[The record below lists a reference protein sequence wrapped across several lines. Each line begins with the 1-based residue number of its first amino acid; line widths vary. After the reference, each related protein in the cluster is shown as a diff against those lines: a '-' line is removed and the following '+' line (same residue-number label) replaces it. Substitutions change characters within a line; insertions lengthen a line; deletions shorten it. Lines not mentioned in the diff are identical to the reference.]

1 MKFFMRMI
9 VNNIFNRRIKTL
21 LSVMFVLFVSVSL
34 YAVDEYIS
42 KIYKQLDK
50 IFLEKSEN
58 ALNNVL
64 SDNNQDK
71 NYYLIENYT
80 EKKIRRL
87 IVNNDYDF
95 AMTAIII
102 VIENNLDN
110 EQAVEMYSII
120 SEAYEVQK
128 AYEAEQ
134 EQKRQL
140 ELARIEM
147 EKEKQRASVDKQYVS
162 TSKTNTGK
170 SVYISGKETKLSS
183 YSWKGC
189 LGIIDFA
196 WLMEGAS
203 GLNNLAYG
211 ISLSGRYE
219 YTFPND
225 VIFGGDIFA
234 DGHFL
239 SFSQEEKNILPL
251 FGELEGLL
259 KFATAELSKKLFFRL
274 GLGIYTGKDSKTD
287 NTVTFADTLITP
299 ILGLTFQKI
308 SLPFANLDIGAD
320 WYAGHLFA
328 QSNLNFAMGVNM
340 NLEFAFASMD
350 EVALNLNIGLRDKIF
365 VKQGGFEN
373 RASLIFAVGVEN
385 VVK

>member
-1 MKFFMRMI
+1 M
-9 VNNIFNRRIKTL
+9 
-21 LSVMFVLFVSVSL
+21 LFLFASVSL
-34 YAVDEYIS
+34 FAVDEYIS

-50 IFLEKSEN
+50 IFQEKSEN

-128 AYEAEQ
+128 NYEEEQ

-147 EKEKQRASVDKQYVS
+147 EKEKQRVSVDKQYVS
-162 TSKTNTGK
+162 TSNSNTGK

-183 YSWKGC
+183 SSWKAT
-189 LGIIDFA
+189 LGIVDFA
-196 WLMEGAS
+196 WLMDGVANY
-203 GLNNLAYG
+203 NNLQYG
-211 ISLSGRYE
+211 VSLAGRYE

-239 SFSQEEKNILPL
+239 SLTTKKEDIIPV
-251 FGELEGLL
+251 FGEVEGAL
-259 KFATAELSKKLFFRL
+259 KFATKEILSNLFFRL
-274 GLGIYTGKDSKTD
+274 GFGCIYTGKDFKAV
-287 NTVTFADTLITP
+287 NTVTVADTLWTP
-299 ILGLTFQKI
+299 IVGVNFQKI
-308 SLPFANLDIGAD
+308 KLPFANFDVGAD

-328 QSNLNFAMGVNM
+328 QSDLNFAMGVNM
-340 NLEFAFASMD
+340 NLAFPFTSMD
-350 EVALNLNIGLRDKIF
+350 EVALSLNVGLRDKIF
-365 VKQGGFEN
+365 MKQGGFEN
-373 RASLIFAVGVEN
+373 RASIIFAVGVEN

>member
-1 MKFFMRMI
+1 MI
-9 VNNIFNRRIKTL
+9 NILNNRRIKTFF
-21 LSVMFVLFVSVSL
+21 SVMIYLFASVSL
-34 YAVDEYIS
+34 FAVDEYIS

-50 IFLEKSEN
+50 IFQEKSEN

-239 SFSQEEKNILPL
+239 SFTQEKESIIPV
-251 FGELEGLL
+251 FGEVEGLL
-259 KFATAELSKKLFFRL
+259 KFSTAEISKNLFFRL
-274 GLGIYTGKDSKTD
+274 GFGGIYTGKDSKAV
-287 NTVTFADTLITP
+287 NTVSIADTLLTP
-299 ILGLTFQKI
+299 IVGVNFQKI
-308 SLPFANLDIGAD
+308 KLPFANLDIGAD

>member
-1 MKFFMRMI
+1 MI
-9 VNNIFNRRIKTL
+9 NILNNRRIKTFF
-21 LSVMFVLFVSVSL
+21 SVMIFLFASVSL
-34 YAVDEYIS
+34 FAVDEYIS

-50 IFLEKSEN
+50 IFQEKSEN

-128 AYEAEQ
+128 AYETEQ

-147 EKEKQRASVDKQYVS
+147 EKEKQRVNVDKKYVS
-162 TSKTNTGK
+162 TSKTDTGK

-183 YSWKGC
+183 YSWKAM
-189 LGIIDFA
+189 LGFLDLA
-196 WLMEGAS
+196 WLMESTS

-211 ISLSGRYE
+211 VSLSGRYE

-225 VIFGGDIFA
+225 VIFGGEIFA

-239 SFSQEEKNILPL
+239 SFTQEKESIIPV
-251 FGELEGLL
+251 FGEVECLL
-259 KFATAELSKKLFFRL
+259 KFSTAEISKNLFFRL
-274 GLGIYTGKDSKTD
+274 GFGGIYTGKDSKAV
-287 NTVTFADTLITP
+287 NTVSIADTLLTP
-299 ILGLTFQKI
+299 IVGVNFQKI
-308 SLPFANLDIGAD
+308 KLPFANLDIGAD

>member
-1 MKFFMRMI
+1 MI
-9 VNNIFNRRIKTL
+9 NIINNRRIKTFF
-21 LSVMFVLFVSVSL
+21 SVLIYLFASVSL
-34 YAVDEYIS
+34 FAVDEYIS

-50 IFLEKSEN
+50 IFQEKSEN

-128 AYEAEQ
+128 AYETEQ

-147 EKEKQRASVDKQYVS
+147 EKEKQRVNVDKKYVS
-162 TSKTNTGK
+162 TSKTDTGK

-183 YSWKGC
+183 YSWKAM
-189 LGIIDFA
+189 LGFLDLA
-196 WLMEGAS
+196 WLMESTS

-211 ISLSGRYE
+211 VSLSGRYE

-225 VIFGGDIFA
+225 VIFGGEIFA

-239 SFSQEEKNILPL
+239 SFTQEKESIIPV
-251 FGELEGLL
+251 FGEVEGLL
-259 KFATAELSKKLFFRL
+259 KFSTAEISKNLFFRL
-274 GLGIYTGKDSKTD
+274 GFGGIYTGKDSKAV
-287 NTVTFADTLITP
+287 NTVSIADTLLTP
-299 ILGLTFQKI
+299 IVGVNFQKI
-308 SLPFANLDIGAD
+308 KLPFANLDIGAD

>member
-1 MKFFMRMI
+1 MI
-9 VNNIFNRRIKTL
+9 NILNNRRIKTFF
-21 LSVMFVLFVSVSL
+21 SVMIYLFASVSL
-34 YAVDEYIS
+34 FAVDEYIS

-50 IFLEKSEN
+50 IFQEKSEN

-128 AYEAEQ
+128 AYETEQ

-147 EKEKQRASVDKQYVS
+147 EKEKQRVNVDKKYVS
-162 TSKTNTGK
+162 TSKTDTGK

-183 YSWKGC
+183 YSWKAM
-189 LGIIDFA
+189 LGFLDLA
-196 WLMEGAS
+196 WLMESTS

-211 ISLSGRYE
+211 VSLSGRYE

-225 VIFGGDIFA
+225 VIFGGEIFA

-239 SFSQEEKNILPL
+239 SFTQEKESIIPV
-251 FGELEGLL
+251 FGEVEGLL
-259 KFATAELSKKLFFRL
+259 KFSTAEISKNLFFRL
-274 GLGIYTGKDSKTD
+274 GFGGIYTGKDSKAV
-287 NTVTFADTLITP
+287 NTVSVADTLLTP
-299 ILGLTFQKI
+299 IVGVNFQKI
-308 SLPFANLDIGAD
+308 KLPFANLDIGAD

>member
-1 MKFFMRMI
+1 MI
-9 VNNIFNRRIKTL
+9 NIINRRIKTFF
-21 LSVMFVLFVSVSL
+21 SVIIFLFASVSL
-34 YAVDEYIS
+34 FAVDEYIS

-64 SDNNQDK
+64 SDNIQDK

-128 AYEAEQ
+128 KYEAEQ

-147 EKEKQRASVDKQYVS
+147 EKEKQRVNVDKKYVS
-162 TSKTNTGK
+162 TLKTDTGK

-183 YSWKGC
+183 YSWKAI

-196 WLMEGAS
+196 WLMESTS
-203 GLNNLAYG
+203 GLNNLQYG
-211 ISLSGRYE
+211 VSLSGRYE

-225 VIFGGDIFA
+225 VIFGGDVFA

-239 SFSQEEKNILPL
+239 SFTKEKENIIPV
-251 FGELEGLL
+251 FGEIEGLL
-259 KFATAELSKKLFFRL
+259 KFATGEISKNLFFRL
-274 GLGIYTGKDSKTD
+274 GFGSIYTGKNSKAV
-287 NTVTFADTLITP
+287 NTVSVADSLFTP
-299 ILGLTFQKI
+299 IIGVNFQKI
-308 SLPFANLDIGAD
+308 KLPFANLDIGAD

-328 QSNLNFAMGVNM
+328 QSDLSFAMGVNM
-340 NLEFAFASMD
+340 NLEFAFASIE

-365 VKQGGFEN
+365 VKKDGFEN

>member
-239 SFSQEEKNILPL
+239 SFSQEESLPL

-259 KFATAELSKKLFFRL
+259 KFATSELSKNLFFRL
-274 GLGIYTGKDSKTD
+274 GLGIYTGKDSETV

>member
-1 MKFFMRMI
+1 MI
-9 VNNIFNRRIKTL
+9 NILNNRRIKTFF
-21 LSVMFVLFVSVSL
+21 SVMIFLFASVSL
-34 YAVDEYIS
+34 FAVDEYIS

-50 IFLEKSEN
+50 IFQEKSEN

-128 AYEAEQ
+128 AYETEQ

-147 EKEKQRASVDKQYVS
+147 EKEKQRVNVDKKYVS
-162 TSKTNTGK
+162 TSKTDTGK

-183 YSWKGC
+183 YSWKAM
-189 LGIIDFA
+189 LGFLDLA
-196 WLMEGAS
+196 WLMESTS

-211 ISLSGRYE
+211 VSLSGRYE

-225 VIFGGDIFA
+225 VIFGGEIFA

-239 SFSQEEKNILPL
+239 SFTQEKESIIPV
-251 FGELEGLL
+251 FGEVEGLL
-259 KFATAELSKKLFFRL
+259 KFSTVEISKNLFFRL
-274 GLGIYTGKDSKTD
+274 GFGGIYTGKDSKAV
-287 NTVTFADTLITP
+287 NTVSIADTLLTP
-299 ILGLTFQKI
+299 IVGVNFQKI
-308 SLPFANLDIGAD
+308 KLPFANLDIGAD

>member
-1 MKFFMRMI
+1 MI
-9 VNNIFNRRIKTL
+9 NILNNRRIKTFF
-21 LSVMFVLFVSVSL
+21 SVMIFLFASVSL
-34 YAVDEYIS
+34 FAVDEYIS

-50 IFLEKSEN
+50 IFQEKSEN

-128 AYEAEQ
+128 AYEVEQ

-147 EKEKQRASVDKQYVS
+147 EKEKQRVNVDKKYVS
-162 TSKTNTGK
+162 TSKTDTGK

-183 YSWKGC
+183 YSWKAM
-189 LGIIDFA
+189 LGFLDLA
-196 WLMEGAS
+196 WLMESTS

-211 ISLSGRYE
+211 VSLSGRYE

-225 VIFGGDIFA
+225 VIFGGEIFA

-239 SFSQEEKNILPL
+239 SFTQEKDNIIPV
-251 FGELEGLL
+251 FGEVEGLL
-259 KFATAELSKKLFFRL
+259 KFSTAEISKNLFFRL
-274 GLGIYTGKDSKTD
+274 GFGGIYTGKDSKAV
-287 NTVTFADTLITP
+287 NTVSIADTLLTP
-299 ILGLTFQKI
+299 IVGVNFQKI
-308 SLPFANLDIGAD
+308 KLPFANLDIGAD

>member
-1 MKFFMRMI
+1 MI
-9 VNNIFNRRIKTL
+9 NIINRRIKTFF
-21 LSVMFVLFVSVSL
+21 SVIIFLFASVSL
-34 YAVDEYIS
+34 FAVDEYIS

-64 SDNNQDK
+64 SDNSQDK

-128 AYEAEQ
+128 KYEAEQ

-147 EKEKQRASVDKQYVS
+147 EKEKQRVNVDKKYVS
-162 TSKTNTGK
+162 TSKTDTGK

-183 YSWKGC
+183 YSWKAI

-196 WLMEGAS
+196 WLMESTS
-203 GLNNLAYG
+203 GLNNLQYG
-211 ISLSGRYE
+211 VSLSGRYE

-225 VIFGGDIFA
+225 VIFGGDVFA

-239 SFSQEEKNILPL
+239 SFTKEKENIIPV
-251 FGELEGLL
+251 FGEIEGLL
-259 KFATAELSKKLFFRL
+259 KFATGEISKNLFFRL
-274 GLGIYTGKDSKTD
+274 GFGSIYTGKNSKAL
-287 NTVTFADTLITP
+287 NTVSVADSLFTP
-299 ILGLTFQKI
+299 IIGVNFQKI
-308 SLPFANLDIGAD
+308 KLPFANLDIGAD

-328 QSNLNFAMGVNM
+328 QSDLSFAMGVNM
-340 NLEFAFASMD
+340 NLEFAFASIE

-365 VKQGGFEN
+365 IKQTGFEN

>member
-1 MKFFMRMI
+1 MI
-9 VNNIFNRRIKTL
+9 NILNNRRIKTFF
-21 LSVMFVLFVSVSL
+21 SVMIFLFASVSL
-34 YAVDEYIS
+34 FAVDEYIS

-50 IFLEKSEN
+50 IFQEKSEN

-128 AYEAEQ
+128 AYETEQ

-147 EKEKQRASVDKQYVS
+147 EKEKQRVNVDKKYVS
-162 TSKTNTGK
+162 TSKTDTGK

-183 YSWKGC
+183 YSWKAM
-189 LGIIDFA
+189 LGFLDLA
-196 WLMEGAS
+196 WLMESTS

-211 ISLSGRYE
+211 VSLSGRYE

-225 VIFGGDIFA
+225 VIFGGEIFA

-239 SFSQEEKNILPL
+239 SFTQEKESIIPV
-251 FGELEGLL
+251 FGEVEGLL
-259 KFATAELSKKLFFRL
+259 KFSTTEISKNLFFRL
-274 GLGIYTGKDSKTD
+274 GFGGIYTGKDSKAV
-287 NTVTFADTLITP
+287 NTVFIADTLLTP
-299 ILGLTFQKI
+299 IVGVNFQKI
-308 SLPFANLDIGAD
+308 KLPFANLDIGAD

>member
-1 MKFFMRMI
+1 MRMI

-239 SFSQEEKNILPL
+239 SFSQEESLPL

-259 KFATAELSKKLFFRL
+259 KFATSELSKNLFFRL
-274 GLGIYTGKDSKTD
+274 GLGIYTGKDSETI

>member
-1 MKFFMRMI
+1 MI
-9 VNNIFNRRIKTL
+9 NILNNRRIKTFF
-21 LSVMFVLFVSVSL
+21 SVMIYLFASVSL
-34 YAVDEYIS
+34 FAVDEYIS

-50 IFLEKSEN
+50 IFQEKSEN

-128 AYEAEQ
+128 AYETEQ

-147 EKEKQRASVDKQYVS
+147 EKEKQRVNVDKKYVS
-162 TSKTNTGK
+162 TSKTDTGK

-183 YSWKGC
+183 YSWKAM
-189 LGIIDFA
+189 LGFLDLA
-196 WLMEGAS
+196 WLMESTS

-211 ISLSGRYE
+211 VSLSGRYE

-225 VIFGGDIFA
+225 VIFGGEIFA

-239 SFSQEEKNILPL
+239 SFTQEKESIIPV
-251 FGELEGLL
+251 FGEVECLL
-259 KFATAELSKKLFFRL
+259 KFSTAEISKNLFFRL
-274 GLGIYTGKDSKTD
+274 GFGGIYTGKDSKAV
-287 NTVTFADTLITP
+287 NTVSIADTLLTP
-299 ILGLTFQKI
+299 IVGVNFQKI
-308 SLPFANLDIGAD
+308 KLPFANLDIGAD

>member
-1 MKFFMRMI
+1 MI
-9 VNNIFNRRIKTL
+9 NILNNRRIKTFF
-21 LSVMFVLFVSVSL
+21 SVMIFLFASVSL
-34 YAVDEYIS
+34 FAVDEYIS

-50 IFLEKSEN
+50 IFQEKSEN

-128 AYEAEQ
+128 AYETEQ

-147 EKEKQRASVDKQYVS
+147 EKEKQRVNVDKKYVS
-162 TSKTNTGK
+162 TSKTDTGK

-183 YSWKGC
+183 YSWKAM
-189 LGIIDFA
+189 LGFLDLA
-196 WLMEGAS
+196 WLMESTS

-211 ISLSGRYE
+211 VSLSGRYE

-225 VIFGGDIFA
+225 VIFGGEIFA

-239 SFSQEEKNILPL
+239 SFTQEKESIIPV
-251 FGELEGLL
+251 FGEVEGLL
-259 KFATAELSKKLFFRL
+259 KFSTAEISKNLFFRL
-274 GLGIYTGKDSKTD
+274 GFGGIYTGKDSKAV
-287 NTVTFADTLITP
+287 NTVSIADTLLTP
-299 ILGLTFQKI
+299 IVGVNFQKI
-308 SLPFANLDIGAD
+308 KLPFANLDIGAD
-320 WYAGHLFA
+320 WYAGHMFA

>member
-1 MKFFMRMI
+1 MI
-9 VNNIFNRRIKTL
+9 NIINRRIKTFF
-21 LSVMFVLFVSVSL
+21 SVIIFLFASVSL
-34 YAVDEYIS
+34 FAVDEYIS

-64 SDNNQDK
+64 SDNIQDK

-128 AYEAEQ
+128 KYEAEQ

-147 EKEKQRASVDKQYVS
+147 EKEKQRVNVDKKYVS
-162 TSKTNTGK
+162 TSKTDTGK

-183 YSWKGC
+183 YSWKAI

-196 WLMEGAS
+196 WLMESTS
-203 GLNNLAYG
+203 GLNNLQYG
-211 ISLSGRYE
+211 VSLSGRYE

-225 VIFGGDIFA
+225 VIFGGDVFA

-239 SFSQEEKNILPL
+239 SFTKEKENIIPV
-251 FGELEGLL
+251 FGEIEGLL
-259 KFATAELSKKLFFRL
+259 KFATGEISKNLFFRL
-274 GLGIYTGKDSKTD
+274 GFGSIYTGKNSKAL
-287 NTVTFADTLITP
+287 NTVSVADSLFTP
-299 ILGLTFQKI
+299 IIGVNFQKI
-308 SLPFANLDIGAD
+308 KLPFANLDIGAD

-328 QSNLNFAMGVNM
+328 QSDLSFAMGVNM
-340 NLEFAFASMD
+340 NLEFAFASIE

-365 VKQGGFEN
+365 VKQTGFEN

>member
-1 MKFFMRMI
+1 MI
-9 VNNIFNRRIKTL
+9 NIINNRRIKTFF
-21 LSVMFVLFVSVSL
+21 SVMIFLFASVSL
-34 YAVDEYIS
+34 FAVDEYIS

-50 IFLEKSEN
+50 IFQEKSEN

-128 AYEAEQ
+128 AYETEQ

-147 EKEKQRASVDKQYVS
+147 EKEKQRVNVDKKYVS
-162 TSKTNTGK
+162 TSKTDTGK

-183 YSWKGC
+183 YSWKAM
-189 LGIIDFA
+189 LGFLDLA
-196 WLMEGAS
+196 WLMESTS

-211 ISLSGRYE
+211 VSLSGRYE

-225 VIFGGDIFA
+225 VIFGGEIFA

-239 SFSQEEKNILPL
+239 SFTQEKESIIPV
-251 FGELEGLL
+251 FGEVEGLL
-259 KFATAELSKKLFFRL
+259 KFSTAEISKNLFFRL
-274 GLGIYTGKDSKTD
+274 GFGGIYTGKDSKAV
-287 NTVTFADTLITP
+287 NTVSIADTLLTP
-299 ILGLTFQKI
+299 IVGVNFQRIK
-308 SLPFANLDIGAD
+308 LPFANLDIGAD

>member
-1 MKFFMRMI
+1 MI
-9 VNNIFNRRIKTL
+9 NILNNRRIKTFF
-21 LSVMFVLFVSVSL
+21 SVMIFLFASVSL
-34 YAVDEYIS
+34 FAVDEYIS

-128 AYEAEQ
+128 AYETEQ

-147 EKEKQRASVDKQYVS
+147 EKEKQRVNVDKKYVS
-162 TSKTNTGK
+162 TSKTDTGK

-183 YSWKGC
+183 YSWKAM
-189 LGIIDFA
+189 LGFLDLA
-196 WLMEGAS
+196 WLMESTS

-211 ISLSGRYE
+211 VSLSGRYE

-225 VIFGGDIFA
+225 VIFGGEIFA

-239 SFSQEEKNILPL
+239 SFTQEKESIIPV
-251 FGELEGLL
+251 FGEVEGLL
-259 KFATAELSKKLFFRL
+259 KFSTVEISKNLFFRL
-274 GLGIYTGKDSKTD
+274 GFGGIYTGKDSKAV
-287 NTVTFADTLITP
+287 NTVSIADTLLTP
-299 ILGLTFQKI
+299 IVGVNFQKI
-308 SLPFANLDIGAD
+308 KLPFANLDIGAD

>member
-1 MKFFMRMI
+1 MI
-9 VNNIFNRRIKTL
+9 NIINRRIKTFF
-21 LSVMFVLFVSVSL
+21 SVIIFLFASVSL
-34 YAVDEYIS
+34 FAVDEYIS

-128 AYEAEQ
+128 KYEAEQ

-147 EKEKQRASVDKQYVS
+147 EKEKQRVNVDKKYVS
-162 TSKTNTGK
+162 TSKTDTGK

-183 YSWKGC
+183 YSWKAI

-196 WLMEGAS
+196 WLMESTS
-203 GLNNLAYG
+203 GLNNLQYG
-211 ISLSGRYE
+211 VSLSGRYE

-225 VIFGGDIFA
+225 VIFGGDVFA

-239 SFSQEEKNILPL
+239 SFTKEKENIIPV
-251 FGELEGLL
+251 FGEIEGLL
-259 KFATAELSKKLFFRL
+259 KFATGEISKNLFFRL
-274 GLGIYTGKDSKTD
+274 GFGSIYTGKNSKAV
-287 NTVTFADTLITP
+287 NTVSVADSLFTP
-299 ILGLTFQKI
+299 IIGVNFQKI
-308 SLPFANLDIGAD
+308 KLPFANLDIGAD

-328 QSNLNFAMGVNM
+328 QSDLSFAMGVNM
-340 NLEFAFASMD
+340 NLEFAFASIE
-350 EVALNLNIGLRDKIF
+350 EVALNLNIGFRDKIF
-365 VKQGGFEN
+365 VKQTGFEN

>member
-1 MKFFMRMI
+1 MI
-9 VNNIFNRRIKTL
+9 NILNNRRIKTFF
-21 LSVMFVLFVSVSL
+21 SVMIFLFASVSL
-34 YAVDEYIS
+34 FAVDEYIS

-128 AYEAEQ
+128 AYETEQ

-147 EKEKQRASVDKQYVS
+147 EKEKQRVNVDKKYVS
-162 TSKTNTGK
+162 TSKTDTGK

-183 YSWKGC
+183 YSWKAM
-189 LGIIDFA
+189 LGFLDLA
-196 WLMEGAS
+196 WLMESTS

-211 ISLSGRYE
+211 VSLSGRYE

-225 VIFGGDIFA
+225 VIFGGEIFA

-239 SFSQEEKNILPL
+239 SFTQEKESIIPV
-251 FGELEGLL
+251 FGEVEGLL
-259 KFATAELSKKLFFRL
+259 KFSTAEISKNLFFRL
-274 GLGIYTGKDSKTD
+274 GFGGIYTGKDSKAV
-287 NTVTFADTLITP
+287 NTVFIADTLLTP
-299 ILGLTFQKI
+299 IVGVNFQKI
-308 SLPFANLDIGAD
+308 KLPFANLDIGAD

>member
-239 SFSQEEKNILPL
+239 SFSQEESLPL

-328 QSNLNFAMGVNM
+328 QSNLNFAMGLNM
-340 NLEFAFASMD
+340 NLEFAFARMD

>member
-1 MKFFMRMI
+1 MRMI

-225 VIFGGDIFA
+225 VIFGGEIFA

-239 SFSQEEKNILPL
+239 SFTQEKESIIPV
-251 FGELEGLL
+251 FGEVEGLL
-259 KFATAELSKKLFFRL
+259 KFSTAEISKNLFFRL
-274 GLGIYTGKDSKTD
+274 GFGGIYTGKDSKAV
-287 NTVTFADTLITP
+287 NTVSIADTLLTP
-299 ILGLTFQKI
+299 IVGVNFQKI
-308 SLPFANLDIGAD
+308 KLPFANLDIGAD

-350 EVALNLNIGLRDKIF
+350 EVALNLNIGLREKIF

>member
-1 MKFFMRMI
+1 MI
-9 VNNIFNRRIKTL
+9 NILNNRRIKTFF
-21 LSVMFVLFVSVSL
+21 SVMIFLFASVSL
-34 YAVDEYIS
+34 FAVDEYIS

-128 AYEAEQ
+128 AYETEQ

-147 EKEKQRASVDKQYVS
+147 EKEKQRVNVDKKYVS
-162 TSKTNTGK
+162 TSKTDTGK

-183 YSWKGC
+183 YSWKAM
-189 LGIIDFA
+189 LGFLDLA
-196 WLMEGAS
+196 WLMESTS

-211 ISLSGRYE
+211 VSLSGRYE

-225 VIFGGDIFA
+225 VIFGGEIFA

-239 SFSQEEKNILPL
+239 SFTQEKESIIPV
-251 FGELEGLL
+251 FGEVEGLL
-259 KFATAELSKKLFFRL
+259 KFSTTEISKNLFFRL
-274 GLGIYTGKDSKTD
+274 GFGGIYTGKDSKAV
-287 NTVTFADTLITP
+287 NTVSIADTLLTP
-299 ILGLTFQKI
+299 IVGVNFQKI
-308 SLPFANLDIGAD
+308 KLPFANLDIGAD

>member
-1 MKFFMRMI
+1 MI
-9 VNNIFNRRIKTL
+9 NILNNRRIKTFF
-21 LSVMFVLFVSVSL
+21 SVMIFLFASVSL
-34 YAVDEYIS
+34 FAVDEYIS

-50 IFLEKSEN
+50 IFQEKSEN

-128 AYEAEQ
+128 AYETEQ

-147 EKEKQRASVDKQYVS
+147 EKEKQRVNVDKKYVS
-162 TSKTNTGK
+162 TSKTDTGK

-183 YSWKGC
+183 YSWKAM
-189 LGIIDFA
+189 LGFLDLA
-196 WLMEGAS
+196 WLMESTS

-211 ISLSGRYE
+211 VSLSGRYE

-225 VIFGGDIFA
+225 VIFGGEIFA

-239 SFSQEEKNILPL
+239 SFTQEKESIIPV
-251 FGELEGLL
+251 FGEVEGLL
-259 KFATAELSKKLFFRL
+259 KFSTTEISKNLFFRL
-274 GLGIYTGKDSKTD
+274 GFGGIYTGKDSKAV
-287 NTVTFADTLITP
+287 NTVSIADTLLTP
-299 ILGLTFQKI
+299 IVGVNFQKI
-308 SLPFANLDIGAD
+308 KLPFANLDIGAD

>member
-9 VNNIFNRRIKTL
+9 VNNIFNRKIKTL

-239 SFSQEEKNILPL
+239 SFSQEENSLPL

-274 GLGIYTGKDSKTD
+274 GLGIYTGKDSKTV

>member
-1 MKFFMRMI
+1 MRMI

-120 SEAYEVQK
+120 SEAYE
-128 AYEAEQ
+128 AEQ

-239 SFSQEEKNILPL
+239 SFSQEESLPL

-259 KFATAELSKKLFFRL
+259 KFATSELSKNLFFRL
-274 GLGIYTGKDSKTD
+274 GLGIYTGKNSETV

>member
-1 MKFFMRMI
+1 MF
-9 VNNIFNRRIKTL
+9 NIFDNRRIKTFF
-21 LSVMFVLFVSVSL
+21 SVMIFLFASVSL
-34 YAVDEYIS
+34 FAVDEYIS

-50 IFLEKSEN
+50 IFQEKSEN

-128 AYEAEQ
+128 AYETEQ

-147 EKEKQRASVDKQYVS
+147 EKEKQRVNVDKKYVS
-162 TSKTNTGK
+162 TSKTDTGK

-183 YSWKGC
+183 YSWKAM
-189 LGIIDFA
+189 LGFLDLA
-196 WLMEGAS
+196 WLMESTS

-211 ISLSGRYE
+211 VSLSGRYE

-225 VIFGGDIFA
+225 VIFGGEIFA

-239 SFSQEEKNILPL
+239 SFTQEKESIIPV
-251 FGELEGLL
+251 FGEVEGLL
-259 KFATAELSKKLFFRL
+259 KFSTAEISKNLFFRL
-274 GLGIYTGKDSKTD
+274 GFGGIYTGKDSKAV
-287 NTVTFADTLITP
+287 NTVSIADTLLTP
-299 ILGLTFQKI
+299 IVGVNFQKI
-308 SLPFANLDIGAD
+308 KLPFANLDIGAD

>member
-1 MKFFMRMI
+1 MI
-9 VNNIFNRRIKTL
+9 NILNNRRIKTFF
-21 LSVMFVLFVSVSL
+21 SVMIFLFASVSL
-34 YAVDEYIS
+34 FAVDEYIS

-50 IFLEKSEN
+50 IFQEKSEN

-128 AYEAEQ
+128 AYETEQ

-147 EKEKQRASVDKQYVS
+147 EKEKQRVNVDKKYVS
-162 TSKTNTGK
+162 TSKTDTGK

-183 YSWKGC
+183 YSWKAM
-189 LGIIDFA
+189 LGFLDLA
-196 WLMEGAS
+196 WLMESTS

-211 ISLSGRYE
+211 VSLSGRYE

-225 VIFGGDIFA
+225 VIFGGEIFA

-239 SFSQEEKNILPL
+239 SFTQEKDNIIPV
-251 FGELEGLL
+251 FGEVEGLL
-259 KFATAELSKKLFFRL
+259 KFSTAEISKNLFFRL
-274 GLGIYTGKDSKTD
+274 GFGGIYTGKDSKAV
-287 NTVTFADTLITP
+287 NTVSIADTLLTP
-299 ILGLTFQKI
+299 IVGVNFQKI
-308 SLPFANLDIGAD
+308 KLPFANLDIGAD

>member
-1 MKFFMRMI
+1 MI
-9 VNNIFNRRIKTL
+9 NILNNRRIKTFF
-21 LSVMFVLFVSVSL
+21 SVLIYLFASVSL
-34 YAVDEYIS
+34 FAVDEYIS

-50 IFLEKSEN
+50 IFQEKSEN

-128 AYEAEQ
+128 AYETEQ

-147 EKEKQRASVDKQYVS
+147 EKEKQRVNVDKKYVS
-162 TSKTNTGK
+162 TSKTDTGK

-183 YSWKGC
+183 YSWKAM
-189 LGIIDFA
+189 LGFLDLA
-196 WLMEGAS
+196 WLMESTS

-211 ISLSGRYE
+211 VSLSGRYE

-225 VIFGGDIFA
+225 VIFGGEIFA

-239 SFSQEEKNILPL
+239 SFTQEKESIIPV
-251 FGELEGLL
+251 FGEVEGLL
-259 KFATAELSKKLFFRL
+259 KFSTAEISKNLFFRL
-274 GLGIYTGKDSKTD
+274 GFGGIYTGKDSKAV
-287 NTVTFADTLITP
+287 NTVSIADTLLTP
-299 ILGLTFQKI
+299 IVGVNFQKI
-308 SLPFANLDIGAD
+308 KLPFANLDIGAD

>member
-1 MKFFMRMI
+1 MRMI
-9 VNNIFNRRIKTL
+9 VNNIFNRRIKTFF
-21 LSVMFVLFVSVSL
+21 SVMIFLFASVSL
-34 YAVDEYIS
+34 FAVDEYIS

-50 IFLEKSEN
+50 IFQEKSEN

-147 EKEKQRASVDKQYVS
+147 EKEKQRVNVDKKYVS
-162 TSKTNTGK
+162 TSKTDTGK

-183 YSWKGC
+183 YSWKAM
-189 LGIIDFA
+189 LGFLDLA
-196 WLMEGAS
+196 WLMESTS

-211 ISLSGRYE
+211 VSLSGRYE

-225 VIFGGDIFA
+225 VIFGGEIFA

-239 SFSQEEKNILPL
+239 SFTQEKESIIPV
-251 FGELEGLL
+251 FGEVEGLL
-259 KFATAELSKKLFFRL
+259 KFSTTEISKNLFFRL
-274 GLGIYTGKDSKTD
+274 GFGGIYTGKDSKAV
-287 NTVTFADTLITP
+287 NTVSIADTLLSP
-299 ILGLTFQKI
+299 IVGVNFQKI
-308 SLPFANLDIGAD
+308 KLPFANLDIGAD

>member
-1 MKFFMRMI
+1 MI
-9 VNNIFNRRIKTL
+9 NILNNRRIKTFF
-21 LSVMFVLFVSVSL
+21 SVMIFLFASVSL
-34 YAVDEYIS
+34 FAVDEYIS

-128 AYEAEQ
+128 AYETEQ

-147 EKEKQRASVDKQYVS
+147 EKEKQRVNVDKKYVS
-162 TSKTNTGK
+162 TSKTDTGK

-183 YSWKGC
+183 YSWKAM
-189 LGIIDFA
+189 LGFLDLA
-196 WLMEGAS
+196 WLMESTS

-211 ISLSGRYE
+211 VSLSGRYE

-225 VIFGGDIFA
+225 VIFGGEIFA

-239 SFSQEEKNILPL
+239 SFTQEKESIIPV
-251 FGELEGLL
+251 FGEVEGLL
-259 KFATAELSKKLFFRL
+259 KFSTTEISKNLFFRL
-274 GLGIYTGKDSKTD
+274 GFGGIYTGKDSKAV
-287 NTVTFADTLITP
+287 NTVSIADTLLTP
-299 ILGLTFQKI
+299 IIGVNFQKI
-308 SLPFANLDIGAD
+308 KLPFANLDIGAD

>member
-1 MKFFMRMI
+1 MRMI

-87 IVNNDYDF
+87 IINNDYDF

-239 SFSQEEKNILPL
+239 SFSQEESLPL

-259 KFATAELSKKLFFRL
+259 KFATVELSKKLFFRL

-385 VVK
+385 VVKSL

>member
-1 MKFFMRMI
+1 MI
-9 VNNIFNRRIKTL
+9 NILNNRRIKTFF
-21 LSVMFVLFVSVSL
+21 SVMIFLFASVSL
-34 YAVDEYIS
+34 FAVDEYIS

-50 IFLEKSEN
+50 IFQEKSEN

-128 AYEAEQ
+128 AYETEQ

-147 EKEKQRASVDKQYVS
+147 EKEKQRVNVDKKYVS
-162 TSKTNTGK
+162 TSKTDTGK

-183 YSWKGC
+183 YSWKAM
-189 LGIIDFA
+189 LGFLDLA
-196 WLMEGAS
+196 WLMESTS

-211 ISLSGRYE
+211 VSLSGRYE

-225 VIFGGDIFA
+225 VIFGGEIFA

-239 SFSQEEKNILPL
+239 SFTQEKESIIPV
-251 FGELEGLL
+251 FGEVEGLL
-259 KFATAELSKKLFFRL
+259 KFLTAEISKNLFFRL
-274 GLGIYTGKDSKTD
+274 GFGGIYTGKDSKAV
-287 NTVTFADTLITP
+287 NTVSIADTLLTP
-299 ILGLTFQKI
+299 IVGVNFQKI
-308 SLPFANLDIGAD
+308 KLPFANLDIGAD

>member
-1 MKFFMRMI
+1 MI
-9 VNNIFNRRIKTL
+9 NILNNRRIKTFF
-21 LSVMFVLFVSVSL
+21 SVMIFLFASVSL
-34 YAVDEYIS
+34 FAVDEYIS

-50 IFLEKSEN
+50 IFQEKSEN

-128 AYEAEQ
+128 AYETEQ

-147 EKEKQRASVDKQYVS
+147 EKEKQRVNVDKKYVS
-162 TSKTNTGK
+162 TSKTDTGK
-170 SVYISGKETKLSS
+170 SVYISGKETKISS
-183 YSWKGC
+183 YSWKAM
-189 LGIIDFA
+189 LGFLDLA
-196 WLMEGAS
+196 WLMESTS

-211 ISLSGRYE
+211 VSLSGRYE

-225 VIFGGDIFA
+225 VIFGGEIFA

-239 SFSQEEKNILPL
+239 SFTQEKESIIPV
-251 FGELEGLL
+251 FGEVEGLL
-259 KFATAELSKKLFFRL
+259 KFSTAEISKNLFFRL
-274 GLGIYTGKDSKTD
+274 GFGGIYTGKDSKAV
-287 NTVTFADTLITP
+287 NTVSIADTLLTP
-299 ILGLTFQKI
+299 IVGVNFQKI
-308 SLPFANLDIGAD
+308 KLPFANLDIGAD
-320 WYAGHLFA
+320 WFAGHLFA

>member
-1 MKFFMRMI
+1 MI
-9 VNNIFNRRIKTL
+9 NILNNRRIKTFF
-21 LSVMFVLFVSVSL
+21 SVMIFLFASVSL
-34 YAVDEYIS
+34 FAVDEYIS

-50 IFLEKSEN
+50 IFQEKSEN

-128 AYEAEQ
+128 AYETEQ

-147 EKEKQRASVDKQYVS
+147 EKEKQRVNVDKKYVS
-162 TSKTNTGK
+162 TSKTDTGK

-183 YSWKGC
+183 YSWKAM
-189 LGIIDFA
+189 LGFLDLA
-196 WLMEGAS
+196 WLMESTS

-211 ISLSGRYE
+211 VSLSGRYE

-225 VIFGGDIFA
+225 VIFGGEIFA

-239 SFSQEEKNILPL
+239 SFTQEKESIIPV
-251 FGELEGLL
+251 FGEVEGLL
-259 KFATAELSKKLFFRL
+259 KFSTAEISKNLFFRL
-274 GLGIYTGKDSKTD
+274 GFGGIYTGKDSKAV
-287 NTVTFADTLITP
+287 NTVSIADTLLTP
-299 ILGLTFQKI
+299 IVGVNFQKI
-308 SLPFANLDIGAD
+308 KLPFANLDIGAD

-373 RASLIFAVGVEN
+373 RASLFFAVGVEN

>member
-1 MKFFMRMI
+1 MKFFMLMI

-239 SFSQEEKNILPL
+239 SFSQEESLPL

-259 KFATAELSKKLFFRL
+259 KFATAELSKNLFFRL

>member
-1 MKFFMRMI
+1 MI
-9 VNNIFNRRIKTL
+9 NILNNRRIKTFF
-21 LSVMFVLFVSVSL
+21 SVMIFLFASVSL
-34 YAVDEYIS
+34 FAVDEYIS

-50 IFLEKSEN
+50 IFQEKSEN

-128 AYEAEQ
+128 AYETEQ

-147 EKEKQRASVDKQYVS
+147 EKEKQRVNVDKKYVS
-162 TSKTNTGK
+162 TSKTDTGK

-183 YSWKGC
+183 YSWKAM
-189 LGIIDFA
+189 LGFLDLA
-196 WLMEGAS
+196 WLMESTS

-211 ISLSGRYE
+211 VSLSGRYE

-225 VIFGGDIFA
+225 VIFGGEIFA

-239 SFSQEEKNILPL
+239 SFTQEKDNIIPV
-251 FGELEGLL
+251 FGEVEGLL
-259 KFATAELSKKLFFRL
+259 KFSTTEISKNLFFRL
-274 GLGIYTGKDSKTD
+274 GFGGIYTGKDSKAV
-287 NTVTFADTLITP
+287 NTVSIADTLLTP
-299 ILGLTFQKI
+299 IVGVNFQKI
-308 SLPFANLDIGAD
+308 KLPFANLDIGAD

>member
-1 MKFFMRMI
+1 MI
-9 VNNIFNRRIKTL
+9 NILNNRRIKTFF
-21 LSVMFVLFVSVSL
+21 SVMIYLFASVSL
-34 YAVDEYIS
+34 FAVDEYIS

-50 IFLEKSEN
+50 IFQEKSEN

-128 AYEAEQ
+128 AYETEQ

-147 EKEKQRASVDKQYVS
+147 EKEKQRVNVDRKYVS
-162 TSKTNTGK
+162 TSKTDTGK

-183 YSWKGC
+183 YSWKAM
-189 LGIIDFA
+189 LGFLDLA
-196 WLMEGAS
+196 WLMESTS

-211 ISLSGRYE
+211 VSLSGRYE

-225 VIFGGDIFA
+225 VIFGGEIFA

-239 SFSQEEKNILPL
+239 SFTQEKDSIIPV
-251 FGELEGLL
+251 FGEVEGLL
-259 KFATAELSKKLFFRL
+259 KFSTAEISKNLFFRL
-274 GLGIYTGKDSKTD
+274 GFGGIYTGKDSKAV
-287 NTVTFADTLITP
+287 NTVSIADTLLTP
-299 ILGLTFQKI
+299 IVGVNFQKI
-308 SLPFANLDIGAD
+308 KLPFANLDIGAD

>member
-1 MKFFMRMI
+1 MI
-9 VNNIFNRRIKTL
+9 NILNNRRIKTFF
-21 LSVMFVLFVSVSL
+21 SVMIYLFASVSL
-34 YAVDEYIS
+34 FAVDEYIS

-128 AYEAEQ
+128 AYETEQ

-147 EKEKQRASVDKQYVS
+147 EKEKQRVNVDKKYVS
-162 TSKTNTGK
+162 TSKTDTGK

-183 YSWKGC
+183 YSWKAM
-189 LGIIDFA
+189 LGFLDLA
-196 WLMEGAS
+196 WLMESTS

-211 ISLSGRYE
+211 VSLSGRYE

-225 VIFGGDIFA
+225 VIFGGEIFA

-239 SFSQEEKNILPL
+239 SFTQEKESIIPV
-251 FGELEGLL
+251 FGEVEGLL
-259 KFATAELSKKLFFRL
+259 KFSTAEISKNLFFRL
-274 GLGIYTGKDSKTD
+274 GFGGIYTGKDSKAV
-287 NTVTFADTLITP
+287 NTVSIADTLLTP
-299 ILGLTFQKI
+299 IVGVNFQKI
-308 SLPFANLDIGAD
+308 KLPFANLDIGAD

>member
-1 MKFFMRMI
+1 MI
-9 VNNIFNRRIKTL
+9 NIINRRIKTFF
-21 LSVMFVLFVSVSL
+21 SVIIFLFASVSL
-34 YAVDEYIS
+34 FAVDEYIS

-64 SDNNQDK
+64 SDNSQDK

-128 AYEAEQ
+128 KYEAEQ

-147 EKEKQRASVDKQYVS
+147 EKEKQRVNVDKKYVS
-162 TSKTNTGK
+162 TSKTDTGK

-183 YSWKGC
+183 YSWKAI

-196 WLMEGAS
+196 WLMESTS
-203 GLNNLAYG
+203 GLNNLQYG
-211 ISLSGRYE
+211 VSLSGRYE

-225 VIFGGDIFA
+225 VIFGGDVFA

-239 SFSQEEKNILPL
+239 SFTKEKENIIPV
-251 FGELEGLL
+251 FGEIEGLL
-259 KFATAELSKKLFFRL
+259 KFATGEISKNLFFRL
-274 GLGIYTGKDSKTD
+274 GFGSIYTGKNSKAL
-287 NTVTFADTLITP
+287 NTVSVADSLFTP
-299 ILGLTFQKI
+299 IIGVNFQKI
-308 SLPFANLDIGAD
+308 KLPFANLDIGAD

-328 QSNLNFAMGVNM
+328 QSDLSFAMGVNM
-340 NLEFAFASMD
+340 NLEFAFASIE

-365 VKQGGFEN
+365 VKKDGFEN